1 MSEMSIT
8 IFWRACFQVR
18 WVFVWTWG
26 AFEALPHKQVGRFFI
41 QQDLHEPDGFTKE
54 GASWCSLKYTR
65 TWWPWR
71 VVGGHLLAEPGRPL
85 LLSLPSGGVWHKW
98 QMWGGAGW
106 LAGALLSVIPLP
118 PPVTAIYFSF
128 RIQHRATTSR
138 CRSLQDHASAS
149 SSNWSSLKPFPWSTR
164 LVQTL
169 SERKKKGKSAI
180 FCLYWPAGFFWPL
193 CISTA

>member
-1 MSEMSIT
+1 MSQMVSPKRG
-8 IFWRACFQVR
+8 RA
-18 WVFVWTWG
+18 G
-26 AFEALPHKQVGRFFI
+26 AAWNTL
-41 QQDLHEPDGFTKE
+41 EP
-54 GASWCSLKYTR
+54 
-65 TWWPWR
+65 
-71 VVGGHLLAEPGRPL
+71 GGHGGWSEDTYLQNLGGSSP

-138 CRSLQDHASAS
+138 CRAPQDHAFAS

-169 SERKKKGKSAI
+169 SERKKKGKLQTSA
-180 FCLYWPAGFFWPL
+180 
-193 CISTA
+193 STGLLASSGRSAFLQHRDFNCGLA